1 MRSRSNSGVRLDQYQ
16 RLVHRLII
24 AHQQPVTGL
33 FPASPNNSHAW
44 VRDNV
49 YCILA
54 VWGLSMAYKKI
65 ADQDEDR
72 AKAYE
77 LEQSCVK
84 LMRGLLMAMMQQKEK
99 VEKFKTTQNPLD
111 SLHAKYSSR
120 NGQTVVKDNE
130 WGHLQID
137 ATSLYLLILGQMTAS
152 GLQIIFSLDEVAFI
166 QNLVFYIESA
176 YCIPVSRKHFISFIR
191 IFLLVTK
198 VQCSNEIF
206 CDFHSRI
213 MEYGSEV
220 IKPIMVYQN

>member
-1 MRSRSNSGVRLDQYQ
+1 MTFQMEYTTE
-16 RLVHRLII
+16 RLISLQI
-24 AHQQPVTGL
+24 
-33 FPASPNNSHAW
+33 
-44 VRDNV
+44 RDNV

-84 LMRGLLMAMMQQKEK
+84 LMRGLLMAMMQQKDK
-99 VEKFKTTQNPLD
+99 VEQFKTTQNPLD

-137 ATSLYLLILGQMTAS
+137 AVSLYLLILAQMTAS
-152 GLQIIFSLDEVAFI
+152 GLQIVFSLDEVAFI

-176 YCIPVSRKHFISFIR
+176 YCIPVSLARDGQFSSTNA
-191 IFLLVTK
+191 FLAGLWDLGARR
-198 VQCSNEIF
+198 QNQSWP
-206 CDFHSRI
+206 SRI
-213 MEYGSEV
+213 EC
-220 IKPIMVYQN
+220 